1 MLAWI
6 AANAVT
12 IIICALLIAAVT
24 AIIIK
29 LVSDKK
35 KGRSSCGC
43 NCGSCPMAGACHGGN
58 KK

>member
-1 MLAWI
+1 MLAWMTQNI
-6 AANAVT
+6 VT
-12 IIICALLIAAVT
+12 IIICAVLIAIVS
-24 AIIIK
+24 AIIAK

-43 NCGSCPMAGACHGGN
+43 KCGSCPMAGSCHGT